1 MMADWEQQAAS
12 PAPLR
17 AVGVGLAVGAF
28 ALLAYAGQIA
38 ETGPGSVVPGISS
51 LGPAAIGRLMAA
63 QVDDKGRVPA
73 GLDRL
78 GRDALAAAPLAYE
91 PFFAVATRGF
101 LKPTDNGSAEDARL
115 LREALRRNPRSREA
129 RYFMLRHE
137 LGSGNLGGA
146 VDQIAVL
153 NRLNNGVTEKL
164 MPALGAAIQ
173 SERQV
178 LEAVGAL
185 KAHPELL
192 EPFVKGFAKGNKP
205 AALRIR
211 LVQALPRSSFTNEGL
226 RTESVRL
233 LIGAQAFAQARALWG
248 SDIGGKTLVHS
259 PDFSDR
265 KAPPP
270 FNWELKAS
278 STGVAEYDPT
288 GGVSVDYFGRAPG
301 PLLTQLLTLTPGSYQ
316 ARIQYRTLGG
326 SPGALGVQMEC
337 AGTGNLIVNQPLSGA
352 SGTEHALL
360 VSFTVPQGCGGQLFA
375 VAGRAQESRDPQQ
388 AVIRKVEISAGGGS

>member
-1 MMADWEQQAAS
+1 MMADLEQEPAS
-12 PAPLR
+12 PARLR
-17 AVGVGLAVGAF
+17 ALGVGLGVGAL

-38 ETGPGSVVPGISS
+38 ETGPGSAVPGIGS
-51 LGPAAIGRLMAA
+51 LGPAAIGRLMVA
-63 QVDDKGRVPA
+63 QIDDKGRVPA

-78 GRDALAAAPLAYE
+78 GRDALASAPLAYE

-101 LKPTDNGSAEDARL
+101 LKPTDTGSAEDAHL

-137 LGSGNLGGA
+137 LGTANLAGA

-153 NRLNNGVTEKL
+153 NRLNGGVTERL

-192 EPFVKGFAKGNKP
+192 EPFVNGFAKAEKP
-205 AALRIR
+205 AALRVK
-211 LVQALPRSSFTNEGL
+211 LVQALPRSSFANEGL

-248 SDIGGKTLVHS
+248 SDTGGKGLVHS

-265 KAPPP
+265 KASPP

-288 GGVSVDYFGRAPG
+288 GGVAVDYFGRAPG
-301 PLLTQLLTLTPGSYQ
+301 PLLTQLLTLSPGSYQ
-316 ARIQYRTLGG
+316 ARIQYRTTGG

-337 AGTGNLIVNQPLSGA
+337 AGTGVVIVNQPLSGQ
-352 SGTEHALL
+352 SGTERALL
-360 VSFTVPQGCGGQLFA
+360 VSFTVPQGCGGQLLA